1 MNLSGWQLIA
11 ALAVGAAMG
20 VTGAVLHSAELVT
33 LGGTVLGGV
42 LGLMQ
47 PYRGAEPRTRS
58 TDERKE
64 KAPP

>member
-11 ALAVGAAMG
+11 ALSVGAAMG
-20 VTGAVLHSAELVT
+20 VTGACLHSAELVT

-47 PYRGAEPRTRS
+47 PYRGQHPRAHSR
-58 TDERKE
+58 DGQGRRFG
-64 KAPP
+64 

>member
-1 MNLSGWQLIA
+1 LNLSGWQLIA

-20 VTGAVLHSAELVT
+20 VTGSVLKSPELVT

-47 PYRGAEPRTRS
+47 PYRGQHPRTRA
-58 TDERKE
+58 TDERDE
-64 KAPP
+64 R

>member
-11 ALAVGAAMG
+11 ALTVGAAMG

-47 PYRGAEPRTRS
+47 PYRGQHPRTRAG
-58 TDERKE
+58 DEKE
-64 KAPP
+64 ER

>member
-11 ALAVGAAMG
+11 ALTVGAAMG
-20 VTGAVLHSAELVT
+20 VTGAVLHSPELVT

-47 PYRGAEPRTRS
+47 PYRGTEPRTRS
-58 TDERKE
+58 TDERKDR
-64 KAPP
+64 P

>member
-1 MNLSGWQLIA
+1 MNLSGWQLVA

-20 VTGAVLHSAELVT
+20 VTGAVLHAPELVT

-47 PYRGAEPRTRS
+47 PYRGAHPRQRA
-58 TDERKE
+58 TDEKE
-64 KAPP
+64 DR

>member
-1 MNLSGWQLIA
+1 VNLSGWQLIA

-20 VTGAVLHSAELVT
+20 VTGAVMKSPELVT

-47 PYRGAEPRTRS
+47 PYRGQHPRTRAE
-58 TDERKE
+58 DREGER
-64 KAPP
+64 